1 MYLILVH
8 YSLVAFRFKTL
19 NSLLEIEGRP
29 GVSHPIG
36 SHLTFSK
43 DKHGM
48 ARAVLKMP
56 YRRRQEDQPSVE
68 YPSDVEE
75 DRLALGNSNPNVSNG
90 KISFTAAPNVRSG
103 GLEIEDEL
111 KEIDDDMFAIPNK
124 RSQKNSSKGNL
135 IDAGFTTDFT
145 TTVLGMIFNC

>member
-1 MYLILVH
+1 
-8 YSLVAFRFKTL
+8 
-19 NSLLEIEGRP
+19 
-29 GVSHPIG
+29 
-36 SHLTFSK
+36 
-43 DKHGM
+43 M

-75 DRLALGNSNPNVSNG
+75 DRLALGNSNSNISNG
-90 KISFTAAPNVRSG
+90 KISFKAATNVRAG

-111 KEIDDDMFAIPNK
+111 TEIDDDMFAIPSK

-145 TTVLGMIFNC
+145 TTVLGMIFDF